1 MPNVT
6 VTSAANFIPE
16 IWANRALE
24 ILRAN
29 MVMSKLVLRD
39 SDVANFQV
47 GDTLNIPIPGTF
59 VANNKTAGGAVSLQ
73 QPTDGTVQVVLD
85 KHKEASF
92 LIEDVVRAQNN
103 IKVMDEYLNGA
114 VIAIAEVVETD
125 LFGLTLG
132 AGSNIGTLGT
142 PVVGAGIRAAR
153 NALNKAKAPM
163 ANRFMVLSPDDE
175 TATLGDANLATFF
188 ANARP
193 DAIARGAI
201 GVLYGFET
209 YMSQYTPLG
218 ARLALG
224 GATGGTFTLTYK
236 GQTTSAQA
244 YNVSAATLKTQL
256 EGLSTI
262 GAGNVDV
269 LAVAGGF
276 EIWMKGA
283 LAGNH
288 DQITGS
294 VASLTGA
301 TSPAVA
307 DVNWNP
313 AFNQGAYL
321 LAMRAL
327 PEPEPG
333 TGAKGVTMMD
343 PDSGLVVRVLYAYN
357 PTYLGHQV
365 TVDVLYGVKTI
376 RAAKAVNVKS

>member
-6 VTSAANFIPE
+6 PTSAANFIPE

-29 MVMSKLVLRD
+29 MVMAKLVLRD
-39 SDVANFQV
+39 TDVASFTQ
-47 GDTLNIPIPGTF
+47 GDILNIPIPGTL
-59 VANNKTAGGAVSLQ
+59 VANDKAAGGTVTLQ
-73 QPTDGTVQVVLD
+73 QPSDGTVAVTLN

-92 LIEDVVRAQNN
+92 LVEDIVRAQQSQE
-103 IKVMDEYLNGA
+103 VMDLYLNSA
-114 VIAIAEVVETD
+114 VVALAERIETD
-125 LFGLTLG
+125 LFGLVLD
-132 AGSNIGTLGT
+132 AANIGTLGT
-142 PVVGAGIRAAR
+142 AVVGSGIRAAR
-153 NALNKAKAPM
+153 NTLNKQKAPVS
-163 ANRFMVLSPDDE
+163 NRYMVLSSDDE
-175 TATLGDANLATFF
+175 TAVLGDSTLATFF

-193 DAIARGAI
+193 DAVSRGALGQI
-201 GVLYGFET
+201 YGFET
-209 YMSQYTPLG
+209 YMSQFTPLG
-218 ARLALG
+218 CKVALG
-224 GATGGTFTLTYK
+224 GATGGTFTLTFK

-244 YNVSAATLKTQL
+244 YTVSAATLKTQL

-269 LAVAGGF
+269 AAVSGGF
-276 EIWMKGA
+276 EVWLKGT

-301 TSPAVA
+301 TNPGIT

-313 AFNQGAYL
+313 AFERGAYM

-327 PEPEPG
+327 PAPEPN
-333 TGAKGVTMMD
+333 TGARAVTMRD
-343 PDSGLVVRVLYAYN
+343 PESGLVVRVLYAYN
-357 PTYLGHQV
+357 PSYLGHQV
-365 TVDVLYGVKTI
+365 TVDALYGVKTI